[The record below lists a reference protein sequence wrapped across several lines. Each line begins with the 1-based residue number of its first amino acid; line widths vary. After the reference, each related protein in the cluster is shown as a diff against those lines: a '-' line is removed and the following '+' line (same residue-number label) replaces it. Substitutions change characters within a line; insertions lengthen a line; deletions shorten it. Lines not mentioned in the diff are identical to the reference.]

1 MVLAGIVYAGFAQVA
16 PTLLY
21 DSNELGNAQNEV
33 PNNNINT
40 EIQSIYI
47 PLCLCVSVLYLY
59 MVVSKE
65 TT

>member
-21 DSNELGNAQNEV
+21 DSNELGNAQNEI

-40 EIQSIYI
+40 ETQRYRVFIFLYVSVFLCCIYI
-47 PLCLCVSVLYLY
+47 W
-59 MVVSKE
+59 
-65 TT
+65 